1 MNSKELIIDSKRASE
16 NNTTSSKNETII
28 TTNQIPFL
36 ETRSDKN
43 INDFTQY
50 QDIYSNL
57 LTNIGS
63 RQSEYLQ
70 DIFKLQENVLNYYDQ
85 FIQNQFRLF
94 YPYLPGKKSSNSWYM
109 NMLLEIIRR
118 STATYLNYIYNGY
131 GFALIRTKGYGRL
144 LEGAT
149 ARIVGE
155 PRLQKVSE

>member
-1 MNSKELIIDSKRASE
+1 MQLISMNSKELIIDSKTASE

-63 RQSEYLQ
+63 RQS
-70 DIFKLQENVLNYYDQ
+70 
-85 FIQNQFRLF
+85 
-94 YPYLPGKKSSNSWYM
+94 
-109 NMLLEIIRR
+109 
-118 STATYLNYIYNGY
+118 
-131 GFALIRTKGYGRL
+131 
-144 LEGAT
+144 
-149 ARIVGE
+149 
-155 PRLQKVSE
+155 